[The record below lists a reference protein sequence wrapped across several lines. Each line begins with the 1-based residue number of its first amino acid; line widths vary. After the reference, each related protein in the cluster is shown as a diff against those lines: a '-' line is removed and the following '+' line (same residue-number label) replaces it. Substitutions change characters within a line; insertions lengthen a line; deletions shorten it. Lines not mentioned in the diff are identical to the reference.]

1 MLDVIQIVLLVAA
14 CFACFVAGQVNG
26 AAGLVKLLIDH
37 KVMTEE
43 DFDKF
48 RIKLQKEE

>member
-26 AAGLVKLLIDH
+26 AAGLVKLLIHH
-37 KVMTEE
+37 KIMTEE